1 MQVLNQMEW
10 SERLF
15 GFRDVRKDFLLK
27 FMRCL
32 EIEKWNFQITLS
44 KRLMRWM
51 SEPTL
56 ISMTFSIRLEV
67 PLISPVGRPDHA
79 GPSKCSIG
87 SLFYRLPQFQ
97 FEGKARWQAY
107 NTRIIIKQRTSS
119 RMTDLFF
126 KSIFCVHTYMLVDQ
140 RNWNL
145 IRFPPISLVSSCQAA
160 PLAGL
165 LLGLLDCLMS

>member
-1 MQVLNQMEW
+1 
-10 SERLF
+10 
-15 GFRDVRKDFLLK
+15 
-27 FMRCL
+27 MRCL

-119 RMTDLFF
+119 RMTDLFSKVPF
-126 KSIFCVHTYMLVDQ
+126 VFTHICWWTKEIGIQSGFLQLVLSPVVK
-140 RNWNL
+140 R
-145 IRFPPISLVSSCQAA
+145 
-160 PLAGL
+160 L
-165 LLGLLDCLMS
+165 LWQDCFWACWIV